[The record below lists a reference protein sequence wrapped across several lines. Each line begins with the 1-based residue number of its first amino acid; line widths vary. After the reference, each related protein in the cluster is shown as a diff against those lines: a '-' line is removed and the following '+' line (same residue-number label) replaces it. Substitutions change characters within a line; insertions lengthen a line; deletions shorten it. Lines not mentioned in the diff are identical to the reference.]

1 MHTQG
6 TVGDESSAYVH
17 HLTTFRYSTG
27 AMAAMAGNLKF
38 QLLFKDR
45 IGIVFDI
52 ARLMCEQGIN
62 IVAMEVEQKEG
73 VAKISIE
80 IEVAGQVFD
89 KDALAALFVTLPGF
103 QSQAELHSL
112 PREKEKEWFR
122 TLFDGMSE
130 GVMSVDANGT
140 INTANSVA
148 CRLIGEV
155 YENIIGQHVSEL
167 SPKDSILLECIRKR
181 IPVSRRE
188 SALTSTGRVEFYGS
202 AKPIHDSRGKFVGAI
217 LLMKNLKEVKEMVD
231 AVSTPLEV
239 TFYDFIG
246 QSPVIKNLITF
257 AKKISETSTTV
268 SITGESGTGKEL
280 FAKAIHFESGREGPF
295 IPINCAAL
303 PEQLI
308 ESELFGYVDGAFTGA
323 RKRGK
328 PGLFEAARDGT
339 IFLDEIGDMPP
350 GPQAKI
356 LRVLQDGFVRRVGGF
371 EEIPVNARV
380 ITATNKD
387 LKLMVQEK
395 HFREDL
401 FYRINVLTIQIP
413 PLRERLMDIPLL
425 ARSFLQHFNRK
436 LGAADQTINSS
447 AMAKLYNSNWPG
459 NVRELKNVIER
470 ASVLSDSD
478 DIGVEAVLL
487 SHETSNHSG
496 RGDSGHVEGI
506 TSSLKDL
513 VGYYEQEILLDTLNS
528 SPSIRKAAQR
538 LSISHTALL
547 KKIEK
552 YELQGGNKTNQWNK
566 RVPYG

>member
-1 MHTQG
+1 
-6 TVGDESSAYVH
+6 
-17 HLTTFRYSTG
+17 
-27 AMAAMAGNLKF
+27 MAGNLKF

-52 ARLMCEQGIN
+52 ARLMSEQSLN
-62 IVAMEVEQKEG
+62 IVSMEVEQKEG
-73 VAKISIE
+73 FAKISIE
-80 IEVAGQVFD
+80 IETEAHAFD
-89 KDALAALFVTLPGF
+89 KESLFTLFATLSGLE
-103 QSQAELHSL
+103 SQTELRSL
-112 PREKEKEWFR
+112 PQEKRQKWFR

-130 GVMSVDANGT
+130 GVMSVDAKGI
-140 INTANSVA
+140 INTVNSVA
-148 CRLIGEV
+148 CRLLGEV
-155 YENIIGQHVSEL
+155 YENIIGQHISEI
-167 SPKDSILLECIRKR
+167 SPKDSILLDCISKR
-181 IPVSRRE
+181 IPVSRRKW
-188 SALTSTGRVEFYGS
+188 ALTNTGRVEFYGS
-202 AKPIHDSRGKFVGAI
+202 AKPIHDSQGKFVGAV

-257 AKKISETSTTV
+257 AKKISDTSAIV

-280 FAKAIHFESGREGPF
+280 FAKAIHFESGRKGPF

-323 RKRGK
+323 RKSGK
-328 PGLFEAARDGT
+328 PGLFEAATDGT

-356 LRVLQDGFVRRVGGF
+356 LRVLQDGLVRRIGGF

-387 LKLMVQEK
+387 LKTMVQENR
-395 HFREDL
+395 FREDL

-425 ARSFLQHFNRK
+425 ARSFLQHCNRK
-436 LGAADQTINSS
+436 LGKADQTISS
-447 AMAKLYNSNWPG
+447 MAMAKLYTSTWPG

-470 ASVLSDSD
+470 ASVLSDSEEINVD
-478 DIGVEAVLL
+478 AILL
-487 SHETSNHSG
+487 SNETTSHGTRAVSG
-496 RGDSGHVEGI
+496 FAQGH
-506 TSSLKDL
+506 TSSLKEL
-513 VGYYEQEILLDTLNS
+513 VGYYELEIVLDTLNS
-528 SPSIRKAAQR
+528 SPSIRKAAQK

-547 KKIEK
+547 KKIDK
-552 YELQGGNKTNQWNK
+552 YNLYVGNKSNQWNK
-566 RVPYG
+566 KEPL